1 MSLVDFD
8 GMPPDQAAFARSQL
22 QPIIGQQRIVYADP
36 EPKRRSKYNAQR
48 TEYNGVMYD
57 SKAEAKHA
65 QGLDA
70 QIMVGEVAWVLRQ
83 VPIQLGPDFK
93 NRVDFLVAMKG
104 ICPGPYFSVHA
115 EEVKGVRTRDFSK
128 VVELWPKYAP
138 INLWIY
144 EDGLL
149 HVIRGKQ

>member
-1 MSLVDFD
+1 MAIDFSQMGLED
-8 GMPPDQAAFARSQL
+8 IAFAKAQL
-22 QPIIGQQRIVYADP
+22 HSIIGRQRIVYA
-36 EPKRRSKYNAQR
+36 EPAKPRRSKYNAMR
-48 TEYNGVMYD
+48 TEYNGIVYD
-57 SKAEAKHA
+57 SKSEAKHA
-65 QGLDA
+65 EGLDA
-70 QIMVGEVAWVLRQ
+70 QILVGEVAWWLRQ

-104 ICPGPYFSVHA
+104 VCPGPYFSIHA

-128 VVELWPKYAP
+128 VIELWPKYAP

-149 HVIRGKQ
+149 HVIRGKD